1 MQAVALG
8 TSYEAT
14 YRHRSADGQYRWFQV
29 RTEPL
34 RDHEGHIL
42 QWYGLLFDIDDQQR
56 AEEALRESENS
67 LRQIIETIPAFVF
80 RTARGGETDYMNQ
93 RIVEYTGKSLQE
105 VQESGGW
112 AQLVHPDERDAMLQK
127 KQSCIEK
134 GESYENVYRFRRAD
148 GQYRWFQIRVEPLRD
163 KDGCVAHWYGLFFDI
178 DDQKRVEAA
187 LRESENSL
195 RQIIETIPA
204 FVFRTAAG
212 GELDYVNQRV
222 VEYTGKSLQDVG
234 AWGWTQLIHPDD
246 VEAALRKRRSSIET
260 GESYENVYR
269 FRRADGQYRW
279 FQIHAQPLRDQDGR
293 IAHWYGLFLDINDRQ
308 RAEEMLRTT
317 RARLSRATQ
326 IATVAE
332 LSAAIAHE
340 INQPLAAIVAN
351 ADALTTWLSNEP
363 PELKRAQLIAERI
376 IRDGNS
382 AAEVVRRIRALFKE
396 ATPTI
401 EALDINLVITDVLAL
416 ECDELR
422 KKGIKVVTDL
432 EGDLPITLGDA
443 IQIRQVIINLL
454 QNGVDAME
462 LVSEGSKIL
471 SICSRGD
478 GINIMI
484 EVRDQGSGL
493 KDVDKAFE
501 PFFTTKK
508 KGMGM
513 GLAICRSIIEAH
525 DGQLSTT
532 TSVQG
537 TTFKVTLPICLEV
550 QKRCQ
555 IREEEQSLQQIS
567 HHVSTVLS

>member
-1 MQAVALG
+1 V
-8 TSYEAT
+8 
-14 YRHRSADGQYRWFQV
+14 
-29 RTEPL
+29 
-34 RDHEGHIL
+34 
-42 QWYGLLFDIDDQQR
+42 
-56 AEEALRESENS
+56 
-67 LRQIIETIPAFVF
+67 
-80 RTARGGETDYMNQ
+80 
-93 RIVEYTGKSLQE
+93 
-105 VQESGGW
+105 GW
-112 AQLVHPDERDAMLQK
+112 
-127 KQSCIEK
+127 S
-134 GESYENVYRFRRAD
+134 
-148 GQYRWFQIRVEPLRD
+148 
-163 KDGCVAHWYGLFFDI
+163 
-178 DDQKRVEAA
+178 
-187 LRESENSL
+187 
-195 RQIIETIPA
+195 
-204 FVFRTAAG
+204 
-212 GELDYVNQRV
+212 
-222 VEYTGKSLQDVG
+222 
-234 AWGWTQLIHPDD
+234 QLIHPDD

-260 GESYENVYR
+260 GESYEIVYR

-293 IAHWYGLFLDINDRQ
+293 IVHWYGLFLDIDDRE

-351 ADALTTWLSNEP
+351 ADALTAWLLNEP
-363 PELKRAQLIAERI
+363 PELKRAQLIVERI

-382 AAEVVRRIRALFKE
+382 AAEVVCRIRALFKK

-416 ECDELR
+416 ERDELR

-443 IQIRQVIINLL
+443 IQIRQVIINLV

-462 LVSEGSKIL
+462 SVSESSKFL
-471 SICSRGD
+471 SISSRWD
-478 GINIMI
+478 GINILI

-493 KDVDKAFE
+493 KDVEKAFE

-532 TSVQG
+532 TSDRG
-537 TTFKVTLPICLEV
+537 TTFKVTLPICPEG
-550 QKRCQ
+550 QKRCE
-555 IREEEQSLQQIS
+555 IWEKR
-567 HHVSTVLS
+567 TVLATGQPPRLDSPFLVSE